1 MGPSM
6 EALGRHHSPA
16 ELQPVPPI
24 DVEGS
29 SVPGGRHPATLVGCR
44 ATKLGWRCV
53 VLIFCVCIGVLSAC
67 RSTPK
72 LTTDRVSLTARSPLG
87 ASDRELIE
95 YQSAVNRLLAAT
107 PPPSGLDVEV
117 WTDKRVYEIGDT
129 ITFFYRAN
137 RAVHV
142 TLIDVGTSGWMQI
155 VFPNKSSSDQHI
167 AGGRVHMVP
176 EEDAGFTIH
185 VQGPPGVER
194 IKVIATERPFSIWG
208 EGMDRSAY
216 IFPQLDIRRAQDVE
230 LVTKRLADELWA
242 HAYTEIEIVPQRAD
256 KDGSERARE
265 IKPKPPE
272 KPVDIIGVPGVKLD
286 EPADQETGMSVV
298 PIPDAAKE
306 SEAGPQ
312 EHGTP

>member
-1 MGPSM
+1 M
-6 EALGRHHSPA
+6 
-16 ELQPVPPI
+16 
-24 DVEGS
+24 
-29 SVPGGRHPATLVGCR
+29 
-44 ATKLGWRCV
+44 
-53 VLIFCVCIGVLSAC
+53 
-67 RSTPK
+67 
-72 LTTDRVSLTARSPLG
+72 
-87 ASDRELIE
+87 
-95 YQSAVNRLLAAT
+95 
-107 PPPSGLDVEV
+107 
-117 WTDKRVYEIGDT
+117 YEIGDT
-129 ITFFYRAN
+129 MTFFYRAN
-137 RAVHV
+137 RDVHI
-142 TLIDVGTSGWMQI
+142 TLIDVGTSGRMQI
-155 VFPNKSSSDQHI
+155 VFPNKSSSDQLV

-194 IKVIATERPFSIWG
+194 IKVIATERPFSVWG
-208 EGMDRSAY
+208 EGVARSAH
-216 IFPQLDIRRAQDVE
+216 IFAQLDTRSAQDIE

-242 HAYTEIEIVPQRAD
+242 HAYTEIEIVPRRAD

-298 PIPDAAKE
+298 PIPDAERE